1 MSIDEYQLLKS
12 KKGNL
17 EVIPLQAEDAE
28 SGRPVALKSKDGTLA
43 VSDVTLPVAFVTS
56 ILAGESLSGAVDF
69 GSWNHLGLAPVS
81 PWDSA
86 VISLAVGMEE
96 DGDFWPLVDTEG
108 DEITITLTEGS
119 AIGLPADV
127 ASALAPW
134 RYVKFRSGT
143 AASPIVQSGA
153 EAAVTVTVAGEGEG
167 AKKLTFTSGVG
178 GVASNDLSVRIEVAE
193 DDTLAA
199 DADGNE
205 IIVKLANATANSNT
219 AAHIEGVVR
228 ALAAV
233 GEIDVSGMTVAANTA
248 YTNAPVSGATV
259 GEPAECVLD
268 FGDDKT
274 LTINSGVAGSV
285 FNDLSVSVDNAADDN
300 LDVNESDGV
309 ITISLALVT
318 ASKNSASAIESAIQA
333 LSVSGVD
340 MTNFT
345 VSEST
350 EYAAARPAGVKAS
363 KIFTFDTGKTLT
375 VASGVVGEES
385 DAVSFEFE
393 VAVDDNLAVSKDS
406 NLVTVKLANATD
418 SKNSA
423 ANIQTAVQNLATVGD
438 IDVSAMTVTGSAG
451 YNSAPVTGAS
461 VGDTAEC
468 ELDFGDS
475 KKLTINSGVAGS
487 IYNDLSFEVEVA
499 ANDTLAVSEDAGVV
513 TIKLANATAT
523 NNEASDIQTLVQ
535 GLSVSGVDM
544 THFTVTGSTEYDADE
559 PDGTSLGDV
568 AECELDFGN
577 DRVLTV
583 TPGFSGSIYN
593 DLSFTVETAVDDNLD
608 VNESEG
614 VITISLA
621 NTTNTKN
628 TAALIEA
635 ELQGLSVSGV
645 NMLGFTVAESA
656 EYIADRPAGAKASK
670 IFETETDKTLTIT
683 SGVFGAESNA
693 IKFTFGVN
701 DDPTDHDELDVSE
714 SAGVITILLADTTPA
729 KNAAANIKTAI
740 QTLAKVAGVDVSAM
754 TVVGNDA
761 YNTTPSVALDSTFT
775 AVALEGGR
783 VAVEDGVIEEVP
795 LTGGDDFVIDAVSMT
810 GGDEFVVDGQLA
822 GGAYPIVEGTI
833 EEIPMEGGDE
843 FVVDGQFS
851 GGGNTFIRGILKR

>member
-12 KKGNL
+12 KRGNL
-17 EVIPLQAEDAE
+17 EVIPLQAEDAT
-28 SGRPVALKSKDGTLA
+28 SGRPVALKSLDGTLA

-56 ILAGESLSGAVDF
+56 ILAGESLSEAVDF
-69 GSWNHLGLAPVS
+69 GAWSHLGLAPVS
-81 PWDSA
+81 PWDDEA

-143 AASPIVQSGA
+143 AASPVVQSGA
-153 EAAVTVTVAGEGEG
+153 KAAVTVTVAGEGEG

-178 GVASNDLSVRIEVAE
+178 GVESNDLSVRIEVAE

-199 DADGNE
+199 DDDGNE

-219 AAHIEGVVR
+219 AALIEEVVQ

-233 GEIDVSGMTVAANTA
+233 GDIDVSGMTVAANTA

-274 LTINSGVAGSV
+274 LTINSGVAGS
-285 FNDLSVSVDNAADDN
+285 
-300 LDVNESDGV
+300 
-309 ITISLALVT
+309 
-318 ASKNSASAIESAIQA
+318 
-333 LSVSGVD
+333 
-340 MTNFT
+340 
-345 VSEST
+345 
-350 EYAAARPAGVKAS
+350 
-363 KIFTFDTGKTLT
+363 IF
-375 VASGVVGEES
+375 
-385 DAVSFEFE
+385 
-393 VAVDDNLAVSKDS
+393 
-406 NLVTVKLANATD
+406 
-418 SKNSA
+418 
-423 ANIQTAVQNLATVGD
+423 
-438 IDVSAMTVTGSAG
+438 
-451 YNSAPVTGAS
+451 
-461 VGDTAEC
+461 
-468 ELDFGDS
+468 
-475 KKLTINSGVAGS
+475 
-487 IYNDLSFEVEVA
+487 NDLSFEVEVA
-499 ANDTLAVSEDAGVV
+499 ANDTLAVSEDDGVI

-523 NNEASDIQTLVQ
+523 NNKALDIQTLVQ

-544 THFTVTGSTEYDADE
+544 THFTVTGSTEYDDDE
-559 PDGTSLGDV
+559 PDGTSLGDI
-568 AECELDFGN
+568 AECELDFGD

-593 DLSFTVETAVDDNLD
+593 DLSFTVETASGDTLAAS
-608 VNESEG
+608 ETEG

-628 TAALIEA
+628 TAALIQG
-635 ELQGLSVSGV
+635 ELRGLSVSGV

-701 DDPTDHDELDVSE
+701 DDQTDHDELDVSE

-729 KNAAANIKTAI
+729 KNAAANIETAI
-740 QTLAKVAGVDVSAM
+740 QALLEVASVDVSGM
-754 TVVGNDA
+754 TVVGNAA
-761 YNTTPSVALDSTFT
+761 YNSTPSVALDAPIT

-810 GGDEFVVDGQLA
+810 GGDEFVVDGQF
-822 GGAYPIVEGTI
+822 T
-833 EEIPMEGGDE
+833 
-843 FVVDGQFS
+843 